1 VAQSGAERSFGKPEK
16 HNSVQSG
23 EFLRCAQDD
32 EATLVFR
39 SAGIKNTKLIHVP
52 VYPPCSDLLWRRW
65 WIRFYPYL
73 HAPPVGISPP
83 VILSEAKNLGMAHCQ
98 RISLIWKSML
108 SEREFLRQSGKHAL
122 PQDDVLHIW
131 FVKGGYPDSDKTRI
145 PVDPPVHSFL

>member
-52 VYPPCSDLLWRRW
+52 AYPLCSDLFWRRW
-65 WIRFYPYL
+65 L
-73 HAPPVGISPP
+73 DLV
-83 VILSEAKNLGMAHCQ
+83 LSVFACA
-98 RISLIWKSML
+98 
-108 SEREFLRQSGKHAL
+108 A
-122 PQDDVLHIW
+122 
-131 FVKGGYPDSDKTRI
+131 GGYKPTR
-145 PVDPPVHSFL
+145 HSE